1 MPRQTLAPSFT
12 DSENM
17 DRNEALDLVKTH
29 VHRDNLFKHIL
40 AVEAILRT
48 IAETLGEDVER
59 WGLLGLL
66 HDLDFDETYDKPE
79 LHALRSVEMLEG
91 RVDDELLRG
100 IKAHSFEHTGV
111 KPESRM
117 EKALIAADAVSGL
130 VIACALVMPSRK
142 LVDVKHQTVIR
153 RLKEKDFAR
162 GCNREH
168 ILFCEQIGL
177 PWTRFAELSLG
188 ALQLI
193 SSKLGL

>member
-1 MPRQTLAPSFT
+1 M
-12 DSENM
+12 N
-17 DRNEALDLVKTH
+17 RNEALGLVKTH
-29 VHRDNLFKHIL
+29 IHRDNLLKHIL
-40 AVEAILRT
+40 AVEAILRAT
-48 IAETLGEDVER
+48 AQTLDENVER

-91 RVDDELLRG
+91 KVDDEILRG
-100 IKAHSFEHTGV
+100 IRAHSYEHTGA

-130 VIACALVMPSRK
+130 VIACALVMPSKK
-142 LVDVKHQTVIR
+142 LVDVKPQTVIR

-177 PWTRFAELSLG
+177 PWPKFAELSLG
-188 ALQLI
+188 ALQPI
-193 SSKLGL
+193 SSELGL

>member
-1 MPRQTLAPSFT
+1 
-12 DSENM
+12 M

-29 VHRDNLFKHIL
+29 VQRENLYKHIL
-40 AVEAILRT
+40 AVEAIIRA

-91 RVDDELLRG
+91 KVDDELLRG

-111 KPESRM
+111 KPESKM

-130 VIACALVMPSRK
+130 VIACALVIPSKK
-142 LVDVKHQTVIR
+142 LADVKPQSVAR

-168 ILFCEQIGL
+168 ILFCEQLGL
-177 PWTRFAELSLG
+177 PWPKFAELSLR
-188 ALQLI
+188 ALQPI
-193 SSKLGL
+193 GDELGL

>member
-1 MPRQTLAPSFT
+1 
-12 DSENM
+12 M
-17 DRNEALDLVKTH
+17 DRIEALHLVKTH
-29 VHRDNLFKHIL
+29 VRRENLFKHIL
-40 AVEAILRT
+40 AVEAIIRA

-79 LHALRSVEMLEG
+79 LHALRSVEMLDG
-91 RVDDELLRG
+91 KVDDELLRG

-117 EKALIAADAVSGL
+117 EKGLIAADAVSGL
-130 VIACALVMPSRK
+130 VIACALVMPSKK
-142 LVDVKHQTVIR
+142 LADVKTQTVAR
-153 RLKEKDFAR
+153 RLKDKDFAR

-168 ILFCEQIGL
+168 ILFCEQLGL
-177 PWTRFAELSLG
+177 PWPKFAELSLR

-193 SSKLGL
+193 SGELGL